1 MLRFG
6 PDTGPVVVML
16 PALFEEHNRTRA
28 FTVAICRALAGSQ
41 VASILPD
48 LPGQGESVVPTQDAT
63 LDHWRKAV
71 AALVQAQPA
80 IRPVIMGSMRG
91 SAIVDDVSG
100 ISGHWRLSPITGQMV
115 IRDLTRGA
123 VMQPSPTAAPI
134 GDPVEAAGNLISH
147 NLFGA
152 LQADVTL
159 REVTAPLRT
168 VRLESDPAP
177 ADLKL
182 PGSPL
187 WRRAEPG
194 NDLPLAALLA
204 QDLAA
209 WSHQCAG

>member
-28 FTVAICRALAGSQ
+28 FTVAICRALAESR

-71 AALVQAQPA
+71 AALVQAQRA
-80 IRPVIMGSMRG
+80 VRPVIMGSMRG
-91 SAIVDDVSG
+91 SAIIDDVPG
-100 ISGHWRLSPITGQMV
+100 VSGHWRLSPITGQMV

-123 VMQPSPTAAPI
+123 VMQSSLTAAPI
-134 GDPVEAAGNLISH
+134 GDPVEVAGNLISH

-152 LQADVTL
+152 LQADATL
-159 REVTAPLRT
+159 REGTAPLRT

>member
-6 PDTGPVVVML
+6 PDTGPVVVIL

-48 LPGQGESVVPTQDAT
+48 LPGQGESAVPTQDAT

-71 AALVQAQPA
+71 MALVQAQRA
-80 IRPVIMGSMRG
+80 VRPVIMGSMRG
-91 SAIVDDVSG
+91 GAIVDDVLG
-100 ISGHWRLSPITGQMV
+100 VSGHWRLSPITGQMV

-123 VMQPSPTAAPI
+123 VMQSSPTAAPT
-134 GDPVEAAGNLISH
+134 GDPVEAAGNLISRH
-147 NLFGA
+147 LFDA

-159 REVTAPLRT
+159 REDAAPLRT

-194 NDLPLAALLA
+194 NDVPLAALLA

-209 WSHQCAG
+209 WSHKCAG

>member
-28 FTVAICRALAGSQ
+28 FTVAICRALAGLQ

-71 AALVQAQPA
+71 AALVQAQRA
-80 IRPVIMGSMRG
+80 VRPVIMGSMRG
-91 SAIVDDVSG
+91 SAIIDDVPG
-100 ISGHWRLSPITGQMV
+100 VSGHWRLSPITGQMV

-123 VMQPSPTAAPI
+123 VMQSSLTAAPI
-134 GDPVEAAGNLISH
+134 GDPVEVAGNLISH

-159 REVTAPLRT
+159 REGTAPLRT

>member
-28 FTVAICRALAGSQ
+28 FTVAICRALAESQ

-91 SAIVDDVSG
+91 SAIIDDVPG
-100 ISGHWRLSPITGQMV
+100 VSGHWRLSPITGQMV

-123 VMQPSPTAAPI
+123 VMQSSPTAAPI
-134 GDPVEAAGNLISH
+134 GDPVGAAGNLISH

-187 WRRAEPG
+187 WRRAEPS

>member
-41 VASILPD
+41 VASIFPD

-71 AALVQAQPA
+71 VALVQAHRA
-80 IRPVIMGSMRG
+80 VRPVIMGSMRG
-91 SAIVDDVSG
+91 SAIIDHVSG
-100 ISGHWRLSPITGQMV
+100 VSGHWWLSPITGQMV

-123 VMQPSPTAAPI
+123 VMQSSPAAAPI
-134 GDPVEAAGNLISH
+134 GDPVEAAGNLISRH
-147 NLFGA
+147 LFGA

-159 REVTAPLRT
+159 REGTAPLRT